1 MNKEYK
7 EALKDGRWQIRK
19 TEIMQRDGFACVK
32 CGASASDGV
41 VLNIHHLNY
50 YPDRNP
56 WEYEDKDLITLCE
69 DCHKKE
75 HQQSS
80 PKENYWSFDDL
91 EKLKGKFVYIEDD
104 SENYIF
110 LLGNVIES
118 RTEHDYLEDKYSVI
132 WHPASIKIKMM
143 ACGVAPYFKDFEFSG
158 LGSGADIVY
167 TTIHDPIVIKRSSKV
182 TVLEG
187 KTEENTLNNMIWG
200 VSHDLQ
206 MLTLQQ
212 NYMRDHDNDF
222 NEDHA
227 RFDREEYEYV
237 IYALL
242 GHKFRLQYRT
252 QNNYFQLEMLFIK
265 KYTKE
270 WNTLFDE
277 NGKDSSIRDV
287 VIWCIKENNIKFSIP
302 EVQWAFDII
311 EKHKDDSGFD
321 FMYFVKHTKE
331 LNLTDLQKGFIE
343 ELKELPPTKL
353 GRIFIQ
359 EETPKQ
365 KADRIKHLIFD
376 IQYIQLESR
385 MKEITSQMK
394 GISDPNI
401 FMPLMKEFNALK
413 IKRDDIMCVTGRDV
427 SK

>member
-1 MNKEYK
+1 MYN
-7 EALKDGRWQIRK
+7 DNRK
-19 TEIMQRDGFACVK
+19 KKYR
-32 CGASASDGV
+32 
-41 VLNIHHLNY
+41 VLLV
-50 YPDRNP
+50 
-56 WEYEDKDLITLCE
+56 EDNQFTADE
-69 DCHKKE
+69 E
-75 HQQSS
+75 R
-80 PKENYWSFDDL
+80 Y
-91 EKLKGKFVYIEDD
+91 
-104 SENYIF
+104 
-110 LLGNVIES
+110 
-118 RTEHDYLEDKYSVI
+118 YLEE
-132 WHPASIKIKMM
+132 H
-143 ACGVAPYFKDFEFSG
+143 
-158 LGSGADIVY
+158 
-167 TTIHDPIVIKRSSKV
+167 
-182 TVLEG
+182 
-187 KTEENTLNNMIWG
+187 
-200 VSHDLQ
+200 
-206 MLTLQQ
+206 
-212 NYMRDHDNDF
+212 
-222 NEDHA
+222 
-227 RFDREEYEYV
+227 
-237 IYALL
+237 
-242 GHKFRLQYRT
+242 
-252 QNNYFQLEMLFIK
+252 
-265 KYTKE
+265 
-270 WNTLFDE
+270 
-277 NGKDSSIRDV
+277 
-287 VIWCIKENNIKFSIP
+287 IKENNIKFSIP